1 MAEKHVSPADC
12 LSRLPEPVLEFTD
25 EAMGDTMRRI
35 ELRRSILAIAE
46 LDHAT
51 ETALVTAVAA
61 QAKKHKE
68 GRARR
73 RG

>member
-1 MAEKHVSPADC
+1 VEKQMSATEA
-12 LSRLPEPVLEFTD
+12 LNELPEPKLEFAD
-25 EAMGDTMRRI
+25 DAMGDTMRRI
-35 ELRRSILAIAE
+35 ELRRSILAIAK

-51 ETALVTAVAA
+51 ETALVNAVATN
-61 QAKKHKE
+61 KGKE